1 MGAGVP
7 LMSAVAK
14 CSGSVSPLSA
24 VLCCPKF
31 CFKELKQERRL
42 WWCLDAML
50 ITAVYT
56 L

>member
-1 MGAGVP
+1 
-7 LMSAVAK
+7 MSAVAK

-42 WWCLDAML
+42 WWCLDTVP
-50 ITAVYT
+50 ITAVCA